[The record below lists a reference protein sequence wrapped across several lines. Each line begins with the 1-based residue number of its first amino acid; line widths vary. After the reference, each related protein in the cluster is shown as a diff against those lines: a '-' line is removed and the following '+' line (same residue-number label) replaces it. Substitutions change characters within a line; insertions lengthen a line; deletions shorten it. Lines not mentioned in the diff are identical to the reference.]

1 MTFEV
6 EIDSVSPQQWDEYFT
21 SFADSNICQ
30 TWAYGSVRYGESALS
45 HLVLKDG
52 QTVLAAAQVRI
63 VRSPLIGG
71 IAYMRWGPCW
81 KPRNGQTDP
90 AVLRRMIKALR
101 DEYVVRRG
109 LFLRILPN
117 EVEGDQAI
125 RSVFESEGFRWKPIS
140 ERTFFIDLT
149 APLDVLRKGLEPR
162 WRTDLNAAG
171 RKGLTILEGTGEDL
185 YDMFASVYS
194 EMRARKGFVD
204 YVSVNE
210 HKRIQS
216 LLPDTVKMQILI
228 AKGQDGPAAAAITSL
243 IGETAHAI
251 FWATNMEGRD
261 MKGAY
266 LLQWRTIEW
275 LKARG
280 CRTYDLCGVDRKRN
294 PGSYRF
300 KAGLT
305 GKNGC
310 EAQRIGQF
318 ETCENPISGLAVR
331 CGDFLRFNY
340 RYAKYGGNKMAR
352 IGLSALFG
360 KEPFGGE

>member
-6 EIDSVSPQQWDEYFT
+6 EIDNVSPKQWDEYFT

-30 TWAYGSVRYGESALS
+30 TWAYGSVCYGESALS

-52 QTVLAAAQVRI
+52 GAVRAVAQVRI
-63 VRSPLIGG
+63 VRSPVIGG

-81 KPRNGQTDP
+81 KPRNAPADP
-90 AVLRRMIKALR
+90 AVLRRMIRALR
-101 DEYVVRRG
+101 EEYVVRRG

-117 EVEGDQAI
+117 EIEGDQATC
-125 RSVFESEGFRWKPIS
+125 SVFESEGFQWKPIS

-149 APLDVLRKGLEPR
+149 PSLDVLRKGLEPR
-162 WRTDLNAAG
+162 WRTDLNSAARRG
-171 RKGLTILEGTGEDL
+171 VTIVEGTNEDL
-185 YDMFASVYS
+185 YDMFISVYS

-204 YVSVNE
+204 FVSVDE

-216 LLPDTVKMQILI
+216 LLPNTAKMKILI
-228 AKGQDGPAAAAITSL
+228 AKGQNGPAAAAITSL
-243 IGETAHAI
+243 IGETAHAV

-266 LLQWRTIEW
+266 LLQWHTIEW
-275 LKARG
+275 LKAQG

-300 KAGLT
+300 KAGLA
-305 GKNGC
+305 GKNGW

-318 ETCENPISGLAVR
+318 EACENRISYLAVR

-340 RYAKYGGNKMAR
+340 RYAKYGGNKIAR
-352 IGLSALFG
+352 IGLTTIFG